1 MIWHTV
7 ELCNYGSHWSLLAQT
22 NDFAIDTQV
31 SNLMHLLDVYTQ
43 YETAVTDRK
52 NDLEEADVASSG
64 YGTKLETL

>member
-1 MIWHTV
+1 
-7 ELCNYGSHWSLLAQT
+7 
-22 NDFAIDTQV
+22 
-31 SNLMHLLDVYTQ
+31 MHLLDVYTQ